1 MAAEKYLQVAR
12 RSAPQGW
19 RMKGVC
25 TTAVLLLSC
34 VCVYAQSAGT
44 VRGVITDKGGAPM
57 PGAVVTLRSAKN
69 PSIDK
74 TGTVTDTRGEFRLL
88 NLPPGDDYQVSA
100 AFPGMS
106 TIVQG
111 PIQVQS
117 GATRTINFVLLE
129 ELVTRIRV
137 EGQGAIVDT
146 KTATTSTVVNE
157 AFIASLPILGRSFTD
172 LLTLAPGVT
181 DTDGDGKPNVH
192 GAREVDFQ
200 TRLDGVNVTDPFSG
214 EDTSQINIEAIEE
227 VQILT
232 TGAGAEYGRFQGG
245 VGIATTKSGG
255 NDFEGSFKFFYQTRA
270 FDGDGA
276 ANQDAVRLD
285 DHPDSFRTIKPFLTL
300 GGALKRDRAWYFLA
314 NQYIDQQEPLNI
326 LGFQRN
332 YGIEG
337 WNEFGKLTW
346 QITPSHKGVLEGL
359 YDPRTYNG
367 NNLDLGVSSLSDYT
381 LKATTP
387 VVTLRE
393 SWVATP
399 TVLLDS
405 ALSYLNGRQ
414 SVRPVADLP
423 TDRMRCPRILQEGGP
438 VQEEQFCGRLPS
450 SNYTLDL
457 QSNQVEGPYWVSQD
471 SDASRLTAKQ
481 DLSFYVDDFLG
492 SHQFKAGFEWV
503 DEQYSTIVRQRPLRY
518 DIEPDRGEQYVLF
531 ADFENRTQSAEAG
544 AKTLGIY
551 FQDTWSLRPN
561 LTFNVGV
568 RLDNE
573 QIQAPGQTPIDP
585 AAERAAFD
593 ALARI
598 IYADVPVTQAEYAAW
613 KEVDQLFRG
622 CRSAEECAEQ
632 SPEPRPCD
640 IAGPDLGPPD
650 QRCDDWDRIAAS
662 RFFSRHEAE
671 QGGSAFFAVS
681 ENDYL
686 IPACGSSLRLG
697 TCRGGQDIDLTNTN
711 LAPRFSVSYDPFSD
725 GKTKLWATY
734 GRFYDRLFL
743 AALVPEQARDFTYLS
758 FKTPASREELNT
770 PTQKNF
776 HTYTVSRDLRTPFVN
791 EITVGFQRELTPEL
805 SVSVRYINRKGRDQ
819 IQKRDINHF
828 TIDTDLDGRPDD
840 STGDAKTGGGAGSG
854 ADGFPDLYPFN
865 PFYGGIFIV
874 GNFNTSDYRGFEV
887 SLTRRLHRNWL
898 FDASYTY
905 SEALGNA
912 EAFEDLYLGGDTS
925 QVEHE
930 YGYLSYDQRHSVK
943 FNAVA
948 HFPKEIQFGTRVL
961 WESGLPFSLIRRG
974 FTYDSNSNPTYRQI
988 FPTQQRNDQRNSGR
1002 WLIDVNLRKG
1012 FSLGRSKAGV
1022 DFTVTNLLNSD
1033 DLEIGNINDASSAL
1047 QLVSGTERR
1056 FGRRFQI
1063 GFTMNF

>member
-1 MAAEKYLQVAR
+1 MTAEKHLQDTR
-12 RSAPQGW
+12 RRAPL
-19 RMKGVC
+19 RRPVKAFAAA
-25 TTAVLLLSC
+25 AVLLVAC
-34 VCVYAQSAGT
+34 HCVYAQSGGT
-44 VRGVITDKGGAPM
+44 IRGLVTDKGGAAM
-57 PGAVVTLRSAKN
+57 PGAVVTLRSARN
-69 PSIDK
+69 PAVDK
-74 TGTVTDTRGEFRLL
+74 SGTVTDARGEFRLL
-88 NLPPGDDYQVSA
+88 NMPPGNDYHLSA
-100 AFPGMS
+100 SFPGMG

-117 GATRTINFVLLE
+117 GVTRTVNFILLE
-129 ELVTRIRV
+129 ELVTRIKV

-146 KTATTSTVVNE
+146 KTATTSTVVSE
-157 AFIASLPILGRSFTD
+157 AFIATLPILGRSFTD

-200 TRLDGVNVTDPFSG
+200 TRLDGVNITDPFSG

-232 TGAGAEYGRFQGG
+232 TGASAEYGRFQGG

-255 NDFEGSFKFFYQTRA
+255 NEFEGSFKFFYQTRI
-270 FDGDGA
+270 FDSDGA
-276 ANQDAVRLD
+276 ANQDAVTLD
-285 DHPDSFRTIKPFLTL
+285 DDPDSFRTIKPFLTV
-300 GGALKRDRAWYFLA
+300 GGALRRDRAWYFLA

-332 YGIEG
+332 NNIEG

-346 QITPSHKGVLEGL
+346 QITPSHKGILEGL
-359 YDPRTYNG
+359 YDPRTYTG
-367 NNLDLGVSSLSDYT
+367 NNLDLGISPLSDYT
-381 LKATTP
+381 YKAVTP

-393 SWVATP
+393 SWVASP

-414 SVRPVADLP
+414 SVRPVAELSTGSLECKGISDPVDLE
-423 TDRMRCPRILQEGGP
+423 R
-438 VQEEQFCGRLPS
+438 FCGPIPKT
-450 SNYTLDL
+450 NYTLDL
-457 QSNQVEGPYWVSQD
+457 KSNQVEGPYWVSQD
-471 SDASRLTAKQ
+471 SDASRLTLKQ

-503 DEQYSTIVRQRPLRY
+503 DEQYDTLVRQRPLRY
-518 DIEPDRGEQYVLF
+518 DLEPGRQFQYILF
-531 ADFENRTQSAEAG
+531 ADFEARTQSAEAG
-544 AKTLGIY
+544 AETLGVY

-561 LTFNVGV
+561 LTLNVGV

-573 QIQAPGQTPIDP
+573 KIQAPGQTPIDP

-598 IYADVPVTQAEYAAW
+598 IYADAPLTLKQYAAW
-613 KEVDQLFRG
+613 VEKSTGFLG
-622 CRSAEECAEQ
+622 CPENDLSCQ
-632 SPEPRPCD
+632 QVGPEPLSCD

-650 QRCDDWDRIAAS
+650 GFCDSWDRIATS
-662 RFFSRHEAE
+662 RLFSRHEAE
-671 QGGSAFFAVS
+671 QGTSQFFTQNEV
-681 ENDYL
+681 EFQ
-686 IPACGSSLRLG
+686 IPPCDSPLRWG
-697 TCRGGQDIDLTNTN
+697 TCRGEQDINLSNTN
-711 LAPRFSVSYDPFSD
+711 LAPRLSIAYDPFSD

-743 AALVPEQARDFTYLS
+743 AALVPEQARDFTYIS
-758 FKTPASREELNT
+758 FKTPVSEDKLEE

-791 EITVGFQRELTPEL
+791 EVTVGFQRELTPEF
-805 SVSVRYINRKGRDQ
+805 SVSARYIRRRGRDQ

-828 TIDTDLDGRPDD
+828 TIDTDGDGFPDD
-840 STGDAKTGGGAGSG
+840 ETGDAEEGGVSTAG
-854 ADGFPDLYPFN
+854 ADGFPDLYPYN
-865 PFYGGIFIV
+865 PFYGGVFIV

-887 SLTRRLHRNWL
+887 SLTRRLHRNWQ

-912 EAFEDLYLGGDTS
+912 EEFEDLYLGSDTS
-925 QVEHE
+925 QVQHE
-930 YGYLSYDQRHSVK
+930 FGYLSYDQRHAVK

-948 HFPKEIQFGTRVL
+948 HFPKDIQFGTRIL

-974 FTYDSNSNPTYRQI
+974 FTYDSNDNPTYRQI
-988 FPTQQRNDQRNSGR
+988 FPTQQRNDQRNTGR
-1002 WLIDVNLRKG
+1002 WLIDLNLHKG
-1012 FSLGRSKAGV
+1012 FSMGRSKAGV

-1033 DLEIGNINDASSAL
+1033 DLEIGNINDASSSL